1 MTAPRLLVI
10 DDDAN
15 FAALVQTVAEERG
28 FLVTV
33 TDKGEDFKSAYMADP
48 PSVIVLDI
56 VMPEIDGIE
65 LMKWL
70 AERGCQAQVVI
81 VSGYDPSYARAAKAI
96 AESQAGMT
104 IQTLEKPVKLAD
116 LRAAISAV
124 DG

>member
-1 MTAPRLLVI
+1 MTGPRLLVI

-28 FLVTV
+28 FSVTV
-33 TDKGEDFKSAYMADP
+33 TDNGESFKSAFMAGP
-48 PSVIVLDI
+48 PNVIVLDI

-70 AERGCQAQVVI
+70 AERGCEARVVI

-116 LRAAISAV
+116 LRAAISGT
-124 DG
+124 DK